1 MIMNASDHPLYLS
14 SPDSTCSQSSS
25 SSIAS
30 HRPQSSSSRSK
41 SFLISDILKPT
52 FGHPHEK
59 YSISKC
65 NIPLSPTTTNDS
77 SSSSNKTC
85 TANTLP
91 AWVFCTRYSD
101 RPSAGRKRERSEERL
116 ELLLSRPSRTKTEA
130 MRYTRL
136 ETATNGL
143 HHRSVGTFE
152 RWIRSEQIP
161 HWWTST
167 GSGRWVRPQRISNQD
182 LVSE

>member
-1 MIMNASDHPLYLS
+1 MIRNTSDHPLYLS
-14 SPDSTCSQSSS
+14 SPDSTSSRSSS
-25 SSIAS
+25 SSLVS
-30 HRPQSSSSRSK
+30 RRPQKSSSSRSK

-52 FGHPHEK
+52 FGHPLEK

-101 RPSAGRKRERSEERL
+101 RPSAGRKRRRFEERFVICFFIR
-116 ELLLSRPSRTKTEA
+116 SPCAKAEA
-130 MRYTRL
+130 LRSIRL
-136 ETATNGL
+136 ETTANGL
-143 HHRSVGTFE
+143 HNRSTSAFE
-152 RWIRSEQIP
+152 R
-161 HWWTST
+161 
-167 GSGRWVRPQRISNQD
+167 
-182 LVSE
+182 